1 MEDKID
7 MDKSFKN
14 AKWFAVG
21 LLVLILFILSII
33 GGVYISISLV
43 VYVGL
48 IITLIGTIWRC
59 SSQTMLGPVCGIIVC
74 ALLILFGGLIEK
86 IFGILYL
93 IDCIKL
99 IKGLN
104 S

>member
-1 MEDKID
+1 MD

-21 LLVLILFILSII
+21 LLVLVLILFILSIV
-33 GGVYISISLV
+33 GGVYTSIALV
-43 VYVGL
+43 VYMGL
-48 IITLIGTIWRC
+48 IVALIGTIFGC
-59 SSQTMLGPVCGIIVC
+59 SSQTMLGPVCGIFVC